1 MKIAFVF
8 NLMVAL
14 LRFSFINAQ
23 IDDQSILLPDFKK
36 NGEVPF
42 EKVYLHLDRPYYSAG
57 EDIWIKA
64 YLVNAVTNELSDSS
78 NNLNVELL
86 SPGSK
91 IIKRLILRLDNG
103 VGAGDF
109 HLGDSIASGN
119 YVIRAYTNWMRNF
132 GDIFFFKQEIVVE
145 NQLEIKSIIQ
155 PDHQENNENVDVQFF
170 PEGGP
175 LIENVYTLLGFKA
188 VNSSGYGCN
197 VKGHVFSSP
206 GDTVTSFSSSHL
218 GMGGFFFLPK
228 KGLKYYAAGYAG
240 NGIPFKVELPAVS
253 ETGYS
258 IKVSEINKD
267 YFRVTI
273 KTNQETLD
281 KCPLNEMV
289 IVGTSHNS
297 LCITAKA
304 KVRAI
309 DNPVILSKK
318 EFPEGVALITLM
330 DTTAKK
336 YCERAYYVHPKKNYQ
351 ITIIPDH
358 EAYAPR
364 QKVTLQISVRDTSD
378 NPVAANLSISVVD
391 GNQIKSFEKK
401 SDISSYL
408 LLESEIRGYIEQPS
422 FYFDTTISGRY
433 QALDNL
439 LITQGWRNFIWNNLP
454 DTVNKFNY
462 PIEEGITVSG
472 RLW

>member
-1 MKIAFVF
+1 
-8 NLMVAL
+8 
-14 LRFSFINAQ
+14 
-23 IDDQSILLPDFKK
+23 
-36 NGEVPF
+36 
-42 EKVYLHLDRPYYSAG
+42 
-57 EDIWIKA
+57 
-64 YLVNAVTNELSDSS
+64 
-78 NNLNVELL
+78 
-86 SPGSK
+86 
-91 IIKRLILRLDNG
+91 
-103 VGAGDF
+103 
-109 HLGDSIASGN
+109 
-119 YVIRAYTNWMRNF
+119 
-132 GDIFFFKQEIVVE
+132 
-145 NQLEIKSIIQ
+145 
-155 PDHQENNENVDVQFF
+155 
-170 PEGGP
+170 
-175 LIENVYTLLGFKA
+175 
-188 VNSSGYGCN
+188 
-197 VKGHVFSSP
+197 
-206 GDTVTSFSSSHL
+206 
-218 GMGGFFFLPK
+218 
-228 KGLKYYAAGYAG
+228 
-240 NGIPFKVELPAVS
+240 
-253 ETGYS
+253 
-258 IKVSEINKD
+258 
-267 YFRVTI
+267 
-273 KTNQETLD
+273 
-281 KCPLNEMV
+281 MV